1 MKVKDVMTTNP
12 VCCRCTDSAMAVA
25 GVLRDNDIGS
35 VPVLSSESQQLEG
48 IITDRDLCCGVLAQG
63 LGAKTTTIASFV
75 TLNPVACS
83 PEDDVESCEKAMQD
97 HQIRRA
103 PVIDG
108 QGRCVGIVSQADLA
122 LKLRD
127 QPQIFQK
134 TIAAISSRP
143 GSRQPS
149 AAA

>member
-12 VCCRCTDSAMAVA
+12 VCCRSTDSAMAVA
-25 GVLRDNDIGS
+25 GVLRDKDIGS
-35 VPVLSSESQQLEG
+35 VPVISSESQQLEG
-48 IITDRDLCCGVLAQG
+48 IITDRDLCLGVLASG
-63 LGAKTTTIASFV
+63 LDARTTTIASFV
-75 TLNPVACS
+75 TRNPVACNA
-83 PEDDVESCEKAMQD
+83 EDDVESCAKAMQD

-108 QGRCVGIVSQADLA
+108 QRRVVGIVAQADLA
-122 LKLRD
+122 LKLKD

-134 TIAAISSRP
+134 TVAAISSRP

>member
-1 MKVKDVMTTNP
+1 MKVKDVMTKNP
-12 VCCRCTDSAMAVA
+12 VCCRSTDSAIAVA

-35 VPVLSSESQQLEG
+35 VPVVSSESQQLEG

-63 LGAKTTTIASFV
+63 LDAKTTTIARFV
-75 TLNPVACS
+75 TRNPVACS

-108 QGRCVGIVSQADLA
+108 QGRCVGIVAQADLA
-122 LKLRD
+122 LKLKD

-134 TIAAISSRP
+134 TVAAISSRP
-143 GSRQPS
+143 RSRQPS

>member
-1 MKVKDVMTTNP
+1 MKVKDVMTKNP
-12 VCCRCTDSAMAVA
+12 VCCRSTDSAMDVA
-25 GVLRDNDIGS
+25 GVLRDKDIGS
-35 VPVLSSESQQLEG
+35 VPVISSESQQLEG
-48 IITDRDLCCGVLAQG
+48 IITDRDLCCGVLAKG
-63 LGAKTTTIASFV
+63 LDAKTTTIASFV
-75 TLNPVACS
+75 TRNPVACS
-83 PEDDVESCEKAMQD
+83 PEDDIESCEKAMQD

-108 QGRCVGIVSQADLA
+108 QGRCVGIVAQADLA
-122 LKLRD
+122 LKLKD

-134 TIAAISSRP
+134 TVAGISSRP